1 MRTIAIVLCDNDYYN
16 TFTNLLKSIYNII
29 IWHDNE
35 YINNKVLIEK
45 WIREGIG
52 FYNMTHDRSS
62 IDAEQFDITIKYLQN
77 KVKVLFDEEAE
88 KFIETHD
95 HDGGSWYL
103 EMATGKVYSF

>member
-16 TFTNLLKSIYNII
+16 TFTNLLDSIYKVIVWHEDKSIDLI
-29 IWHDNE
+29 
-35 YINNKVLIEK
+35 LIEK
-45 WIREGIG
+45 WIRAGINYYCLT
-52 FYNMTHDRSS
+52 YNNCSHN
-62 IDAEQFDITIKYLQN
+62 DINYLQD

-103 EMATGKVYSF
+103 ELATGKVYSF